1 MCDIDATTSSAR
13 TSCGHTF
20 HFGCLATWSRTKS
33 NCPLCRGALVETD
46 AVQELEPPQ
55 SFLQML
61 DGAERILPRP
71 GWIRES
77 VFRDAFS
84 LPFYHPQRVQRLLG
98 TDVPASIHAFLDGE
112 RPVWR
117 RTLNDRLREMYAAR
131 SLEEH
136 THDVPDPV
144 DVRFVAEYGC
154 LPLETARAYLAFHG
168 NDPIETALYLLRQTQ
183 DRPVPFFK
191 PRDRPVSEEPYVS
204 RNIADRT
211 GTTTLTLQLHDNGY
225 ESA

>member
-1 MCDIDATTSSAR
+1 MCAIDATTSSAR

-20 HFGCLATWSRTKS
+20 HFGCLGTWANRNA
-33 NCPLCRGALVETD
+33 NCPLCRGPLGETD
-46 AVQELEPPQ
+46 TVQQLTPEPR
-55 SFLQML
+55 FDMRLF
-61 DGAERILPRP
+61 DGADRIFPRP
-71 GWIRES
+71 GWTRES
-77 VFRDAFS
+77 LS
-84 LPFYHPQRVQRLLG
+84 LPFHHPQRVRRLLG
-98 TDVPASIHAFLDGE
+98 TDVPASVYDFLDSD

-136 THDVPDPV
+136 THEVPDPI

-168 NDPIETALYLLRQTQ
+168 NDPIETALYLLRRTE
-183 DRPVPFFK
+183 DRPIPHFK
-191 PRDRPVSEEPYVS
+191 PRDRPASEELYVS
-204 RNIADRT
+204 RDITART

-225 ESA
+225 ESS